1 MSDTSPLLLP
11 VGDRRMSSWSAHQR
25 RVPKSSEPGTD
36 FYCPIGTPVLCP
48 ADGVIYG
55 YGTSIGPATGRWV
68 GVQFQNGMSFR
79 ALHLSQIVRSS
90 GVVRRG
96 EILGY
101 SGASGYGV
109 EDWSRDPDKGGAHT
123 HVTLWPTAVRRY
135 GYSPETGKPYTIDFM
150 EYVGGTSGGGNT
162 DNGDNE
168 LDATEKLQLSRV
180 HDALV
185 QTQGAFY
192 YKPDAIINIQRG
204 ETQPRLDGIVART
217 DATNT
222 TLAAVVEMLKE
233 LDPNKSADIQ
243 AFEVKLRE
251 SEQRTAALTRD
262 IIEST
267 QASLRDE
274 IVAAIDDTG
283 TISEESVVTAVD
295 AAFRNVFKFY
305 PETGN

>member
-1 MSDTSPLLLP
+1 MALLLP
-11 VGDRRMSSWSAHQR
+11 VGDRHTSSWSAHQR
-25 RVPKSSEPGTD
+25 RVPRSQEPGTD
-36 FYCPIGTPVLCP
+36 FYCPIGTPVLAP
-48 ADGVIYG
+48 DDGVIYG
-55 YGTSIGPATGRWV
+55 YGTSIVPATGRWV
-68 GVQFQNGMSFR
+68 GIQFQNGMSFR
-79 ALHLSQIVRSS
+79 ALHLSQLVRTS
-90 GVVRRG
+90 GVVFRG
-96 EILGY
+96 QVIGY
-101 SGASGYGV
+101 SGASGYGK
-109 EDWSRDPDKGGAHT
+109 EDWSSDPDKGGAHT

-150 EYVGGTSGGGNT
+150 DYVGGTSGGGNT

-233 LDPNKSADIQ
+233 LDPNKSADIA
-243 AFEVKLRE
+243 AFETKLRE
-251 SEQRTAALTRD
+251 SEQRTATLTRE
-262 IIEST
+262 IVGSA
-267 QASLRDE
+267 QSSLRDE
-274 IVAAIDDTG
+274 ILAAIDSTG
-283 TISEESVVTAVD
+283 TLSEEAVGAAVD
-295 AAFRNVFKFY
+295 SAFSKVFKFY
-305 PETGN
+305 PEAGN